1 MDLYFIQYWHVDLAF
16 ENTIG
21 YSLYFFQK
29 PVQFLI
35 QGVVDNSTINVLK
48 LL

>member
-1 MDLYFIQYWHVDLAF
+1 MDGYFIQYRHVGLAF

-29 PVQFLI
+29 PIQFLI
-35 QGVVDNSTINVLK
+35 QGVVDNNTINVLK